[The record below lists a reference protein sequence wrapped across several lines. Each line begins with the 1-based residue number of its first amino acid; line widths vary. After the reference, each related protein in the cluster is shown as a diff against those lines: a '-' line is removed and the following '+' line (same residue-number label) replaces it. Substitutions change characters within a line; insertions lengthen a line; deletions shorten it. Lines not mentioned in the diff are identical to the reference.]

1 MTWLISIFLNM
12 NLNISFSIFK
22 VHLDAK
28 QFTWKL
34 KISFREDFSFKICN
48 GYDARSKQN
57 GLIMIYR
64 IYLKSFMIFN
74 HL

>member
-1 MTWLISIFLNM
+1 MPNSLLE
-12 NLNISFSIFK
+12 
-22 VHLDAK
+22 
-28 QFTWKL
+28 KL
-34 KISFREDFSFKICN
+34 KISSREDFSFKICN

-74 HL
+74 HLQMCCFDFTKGEKLPGDPRQL

>member
-1 MTWLISIFLNM
+1 M
-12 NLNISFSIFK
+12 NLGIFFWIFRD
-22 VHLDAK
+22 HLDAK
-28 QFTWKL
+28 QSTWNL
-34 KISFREDFSFKICN
+34 KISFREDFLFKICN